1 MSIEE
6 FINEACHLNKRL
18 NESADRPST
27 RAVLN
32 AVKGNVTDPED
43 VEKFMQKYDTQIKN
57 AEAKLT
63 GKKKSVF
70 MRAISCIWYAIKNGT
85 SFILKH
91 WRLVMLAIL
100 AVVLFIWL
108 GASGPGYALG
118 TKLFGQ
124 GNAWNAIS
132 TKLVTGAKVKAST
145 IANVI
150 SSWIARDK
158 PAKDSAVFA

>member
-18 NESADRPST
+18 DESADRPST

-32 AVKGNVTDPED
+32 AVKGNVTNPED

-70 MRAISCIWYAIKNGT
+70 
-85 SFILKH
+85 
-91 WRLVMLAIL
+91 
-100 AVVLFIWL
+100 
-108 GASGPGYALG
+108 
-118 TKLFGQ
+118 TKLY
-124 GNAWNAIS
+124 
-132 TKLVTGAKVKAST
+132 LVKHFTLLE
-145 IANVI
+145 
-150 SSWIARDK
+150 
-158 PAKDSAVFA
+158 